1 MGRFPSGQRE
11 QTVNLPLLASVVRI
25 HPCPHLAGM
34 AELADAHDS
43 GSCVRTYLQ
52 VQVLFPAHL
61 RPLLINGLFFYPE
74 AELCMALPSFIFHLP
89 IVQCSKIHLVSLLIQ
104 EDGSMIEFR
113 KFSEFPR
120 GTLYDTLADA
130 YSFDERNRQIWD
142 TNWKETDDFFT
153 TTRRLPT
160 NTACLPAWTGSRS
173 VL

>member
-1 MGRFPSGQRE
+1 MPKSLRNPSPFGMGWEKRGVFRNVKALILNDLGAWRRGENFTTTISSPVSRTSETVVNQRS
-11 QTVNLPLLASVVRI
+11 L
-25 HPCPHLAGM
+25 
-34 AELADAHDS
+34 
-43 GSCVRTYLQ
+43 
-52 VQVLFPAHL
+52 
-61 RPLLINGLFFYPE
+61 FYPE

-142 TNWKETDDFFT
+142 TNWKKTDDFFT